1 MAIAQPEFA
10 DHAVF
15 GERRVDAA
23 PDQLLDFAVCDAA
36 RHDFGYCRFF
46 DRNGHK
52 GILGAAESERQ
63 SYAAKSHVASTVDQ
77 VSGSMEKALDDLLSR
92 TSVPATAR
100 PIIMTTVQLL
110 LVAALET
117 VLPKPVR

>member
-1 MAIAQPEFA
+1 
-10 DHAVF
+10 
-15 GERRVDAA
+15 
-23 PDQLLDFAVCDAA
+23 
-36 RHDFGYCRFF
+36 
-46 DRNGHK
+46 
-52 GILGAAESERQ
+52 
-63 SYAAKSHVASTVDQ
+63 
-77 VSGSMEKALDDLLSR
+77 MEKALDDLLSR